1 MCVCRISLCVS
12 MKIGIFVVDCMY
24 ECLYSSTYLS
34 MHACMYVCIY
44 VCVQYLK
51 NIYFLCSVVA
61 FDSKVKELCS
71 RGIPSN
77 IRGKVWPLLIGNE
90 LMVSV
95 CMYACMYVCMYWC

>member
-1 MCVCRISLCVS
+1 
-12 MKIGIFVVDCMY
+12 MY
-24 ECLYSSTYLS
+24 ECLYSRKYVYV
-34 MHACMYVCIY
+34 CMYVCIY

-51 NIYFLCSVVA
+51 NIYFLRSVVA

-95 CMYACMYVCMYWC
+95 YMYVCMCVCMYWC